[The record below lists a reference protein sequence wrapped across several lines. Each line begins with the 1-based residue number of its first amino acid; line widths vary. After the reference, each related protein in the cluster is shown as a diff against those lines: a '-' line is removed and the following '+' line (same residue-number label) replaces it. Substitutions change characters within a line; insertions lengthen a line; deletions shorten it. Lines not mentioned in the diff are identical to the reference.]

1 MTDCEVVLLL
11 PAPNCRLFIYCLAS
25 FTRLSFTRLS
35 YIGLSYA
42 RLTDIGL
49 TNLRLSDKRLSY
61 APVIHVGLLYVPM
74 LYARFLS
81 VGLLYVRRD
90 VSGGAFLN
98 SSFYRVIHALNRQ
111 RLAPNHAS
119 TQTLG

>member
-1 MTDCEVVLLL
+1 
-11 PAPNCRLFIYCLAS
+11 
-25 FTRLSFTRLS
+25 
-35 YIGLSYA
+35 
-42 RLTDIGL
+42 
-49 TNLRLSDKRLSY
+49 
-61 APVIHVGLLYVPM
+61 M
-74 LYARFLS
+74 LYARFLYARFLC

-119 TQTLG
+119 TLTLG